1 MPENTSKFT
10 NIAICQMNVT
20 TDNSLNLKKAESM
33 IRKTFL
39 DNGSDIVVL
48 PEMFNCPYD
57 YNYFSRFSETYLG
70 ETTAML
76 SGIAEEL
83 NIIIIGGSIPEK
95 DEGRIYNTSFTFGK
109 DGKMIARHRKIH
121 LFDINIK
128 NKISFQESKFI
139 TPGKDITVFNTD
151 ICSIGVAICYDMRF
165 PELIRKMT
173 LMGAKLI
180 IVPAAFNTITGPA
193 HWHITARTR
202 ALDNQVYFVCASPA
216 RDTGNSYMVY
226 GHSSQAGGYGL
237 FGLDTDEL
245 ADTLEIARSSTDPDE
260 MVNYYRQVLEIIARE
275 VPCVP
280 LWNRAQ
286 FLIRS
291 SEVEEFELG
300 MNFSRIFSI
309 ARKKGWQ

>member
-10 NIAICQMNVT
+10 NIALCQMNVT
-20 TDNSLNLKKAESM
+20 TDKSLNLKKAESM

-57 YNYFSRFSETYLG
+57 YNYFSRFSETYQG

-226 GHSSQAGGYGL
+226 GHSLVVDPWGSVIAEAGEDEAIL
-237 FGLDTDEL
+237 NIKLDLTEIEKIRKEL
-245 ADTLEIARSSTDPDE
+245 PLLKHRRPDIYRSG
-260 MVNYYRQVLEIIARE
+260 RK
-275 VPCVP
+275 PC
-280 LWNRAQ
+280 
-286 FLIRS
+286 
-291 SEVEEFELG
+291 E
-300 MNFSRIFSI
+300 
-309 ARKKGWQ
+309 